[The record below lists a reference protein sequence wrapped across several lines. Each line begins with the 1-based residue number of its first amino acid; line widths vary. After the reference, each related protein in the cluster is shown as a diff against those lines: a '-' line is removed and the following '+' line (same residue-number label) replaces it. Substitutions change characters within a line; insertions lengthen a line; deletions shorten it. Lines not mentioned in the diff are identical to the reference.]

1 MMRIFFISGLL
12 LCTAEFAGAEN
23 SVPTLDDLLQRHA
36 AARGGVAAL
45 ESVDVLALELELTEP
60 AFTVQGRYVA
70 TRDGMVR
77 VDIFAANQRVFSEA
91 INEQGG
97 WQWSAQNPDE
107 VKTLSPDGAAA
118 LERGRVGNLYALHEL
133 PTVGYE
139 LRYRGL
145 EQLGGN
151 SFHVVETIA
160 PGGFQRDVYLDP
172 ETFRVAAKAE
182 VSALHPDVN
191 PKASAQITRAV
202 NYQTVSGIVFISES
216 EKTERNGGAVLQ
228 STVVTSSA
236 VNPEVPDGYFN
247 PEFPVPGPPARIP

>member
-1 MMRIFFISGLL
+1 MMRMFFISGLL
-12 LCTAEFAGAEN
+12 LCSAEFASAED

-45 ESVDVLALELELTEP
+45 ESVEVLALELELTEP

-107 VKTLSPDGAAA
+107 VKPLSPDGAAA
-118 LERGRVGNLYALHEL
+118 LERGRAGNLYALHEL
-133 PTVGYE
+133 PSVGYK

-145 EQLGGN
+145 EQLADHPY
-151 SFHVVETIA
+151 HVVETVA
-160 PGGFQRDVYLDP
+160 PDGFQRDVYLDP
-172 ETFRVAAKAE
+172 ETYHVAAKAE
-182 VSALHPDVN
+182 VSALHPDVDPN
-191 PKASAQITRAV
+191 TSSQITRALA
-202 NYQTVSGIVFISES
+202 YQTVSGIVLISQS
-216 EKTERNGGAVLQ
+216 EKTERANGAVLQ
-228 STVVTSSA
+228 SSVVTSA
-236 VNPEVPDGYFN
+236 AINPEIPDGYFN
-247 PEFPVPGPPARIP
+247 PEFAVPMMPARIP